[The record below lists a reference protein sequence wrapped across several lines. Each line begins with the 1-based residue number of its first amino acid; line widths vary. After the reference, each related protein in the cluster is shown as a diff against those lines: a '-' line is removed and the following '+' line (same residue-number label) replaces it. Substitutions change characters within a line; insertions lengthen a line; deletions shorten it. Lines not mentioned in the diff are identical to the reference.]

1 MKSDICLLT
10 SSPHSVDFQSERF
23 ESPHV
28 FSFEMFSNMKYLRL
42 GITEI
47 GFSFEAIEQ
56 HDIEIVDLG
65 SNFFVVDSPD
75 VPSLYSTDLHLP
87 RSIIS
92 CDPQIFRRSFM
103 VKSVFELGLSSEDNM
118 R

>member
-1 MKSDICLLT
+1 
-10 SSPHSVDFQSERF
+10 
-23 ESPHV
+23 
-28 FSFEMFSNMKYLRL
+28 MKYLRL
-42 GITEI
+42 GITKI
-47 GFSFEAIEQ
+47 SLGFEAIEQ
-56 HDIEIVDLG
+56 NDIEIVDLG